1 MKSKLRE
8 LLTET
13 TTMNQYP
20 GQFRGAP
27 VFVEL
32 SEVSEPLEMDI
43 RTEYKLT
50 LRVGAHFICNTAEY
64 DFARENAEAQ
74 LQHHLFSA
82 FRGHLLDAISAIH
95 AGQEHD
101 AMRAV
106 KRALTECTR

>member
-13 TTMNQYP
+13 PTMNQYP

-43 RTEYKLT
+43 RSEYRLT

-64 DFARENAEAQ
+64 EHARENAEAQ
-74 LQHHLFSA
+74 LQHHLFSTIIA
-82 FRGHLLDAISAIH
+82 PLRDAISAIH
-95 AGQEHD
+95 AGQERE
-101 AMRAV
+101 AMHAV
-106 KRALTECTR
+106 QRALTECTR